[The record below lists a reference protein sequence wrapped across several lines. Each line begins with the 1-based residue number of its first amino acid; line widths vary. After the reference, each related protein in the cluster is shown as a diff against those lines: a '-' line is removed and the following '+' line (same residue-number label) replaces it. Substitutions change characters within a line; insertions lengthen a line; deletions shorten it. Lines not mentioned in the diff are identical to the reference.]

1 MAVALC
7 AGGLGSGE
15 LVAGALHVS
24 QTVLLASANK
34 CVSLPILSAEAPPMS
49 ACSGTQQ
56 EQCCSAYQVVQMPLS
71 LQSVSFSLQQSSAFL
86 CGCSAKLCAAL
97 AAARGT
103 HLEGSRVLFLPDER
117 HWLCSTFCVRQS
129 SCLFPAMVLL
139 RQDQPY
145 CQQCVRKPLVSPR
158 CCSGCWPGD
167 RTACPGSCQTLHCSS
182 LLLQC
187 SAGCLGEGFLMC
199 EHWQCSGAKG
209 RWVPDSLTCRAL
221 CSALNHC

>member
-1 MAVALC
+1 MLAVALC

-145 CQQCVRKPLVSPR
+145 CQQCVRKPLVSPPDAALVAGRGTGQPALGLARR
-158 CCSGCWPGD
+158 C
-167 RTACPGSCQTLHCSS
+167 TAVLCC
-182 LLLQC
+182 
-187 SAGCLGEGFLMC
+187 
-199 EHWQCSGAKG
+199 
-209 RWVPDSLTCRAL
+209 
-221 CSALNHC
+221 CSALQAVLGRDSSCVSTGSAVGQKAGGCQTASPAEPCAAR